1 MLSCH
6 DLETTCLFSC
16 CNTRVPVHCTDKVTR
31 IQTVVSVEE
40 TVGEARVYRSGA
52 SPAKSAIAIDT
63 KAQTARGEALCTMW
77 SLLRSK
83 RLARSGK
90 LLHRREVRSLMTTV
104 RRTDGCYQ
112 VTLLEP
118 ILVMATVHSRGGCIG
133 HPIALDRD
141 AILPRD
147 VGRVGSGT
155 SVERLSWHDD

>member
-63 KAQTARGEALCTMW
+63 KAQSARGGGAVHDVVPPQKLTASSIGEAPA
-77 SLLRSK
+77 S
-83 RLARSGK
+83 
-90 LLHRREVRSLMTTV
+90 
-104 RRTDGCYQ
+104 
-112 VTLLEP
+112 
-118 ILVMATVHSRGGCIG
+118 SRGSF
-133 HPIALDRD
+133 P
-141 AILPRD
+141 
-147 VGRVGSGT
+147 
-155 SVERLSWHDD
+155 DDDGPED